1 MSGATTRE
9 TLRRITGRRVNAS
22 LLAGWLLSIGQ
33 TSAVK
38 EVLAVLDSQE
48 ALPMLWRASL
58 SDDANE
64 RQQFIAAAEHCHAHN
79 VRFLTRSMK
88 FRCCSRWATALAR
101 YLLGCFWYS
110 KRRYDEAVSCWRET
124 LENLRLCARSSSAGR
139 LLGINSRMQRRR
151 WLICSAP

>member
-1 MSGATTRE
+1 M
-9 TLRRITGRRVNAS
+9 
-22 LLAGWLLSIGQ
+22 
-33 TSAVK
+33 K

-79 VRFLTRSMK
+79 VRFPNSLDEVQMLQSLGDSA
-88 FRCCSRWATALAR
+88 FAR

-124 LENLRLCARSSSAGR
+124 LENLPIMRPLIVCWAFTP
-139 LLGINSRMQRRR
+139 GINSRMQRMR

>member
-1 MSGATTRE
+1 M
-9 TLRRITGRRVNAS
+9 
-22 LLAGWLLSIGQ
+22 
-33 TSAVK
+33 K

-79 VRFLTRSMK
+79 VRFPNSLDEVQMLQSLGDSA
-88 FRCCSRWATALAR
+88 FAR

-124 LENLRLCARSSSAGR
+124 LEKSPDYAPAHR
-139 LLGINSRMQRRR
+139 LLGVY
-151 WLICSAP
+151 LE